1 MSVRLHLLVEGST
14 EEGFVN
20 RVLAPHLGALNVFAD
35 ARKIETSR
43 RRGRI
48 YRGGIHSY
56 EQVAKDLQRWMKE
69 DDRPDAWFTTMLDLY
84 ALPDEF
90 PVFTDA
96 GHETDP
102 YRRISRLEAAFGA
115 AIDHRRF
122 IPYIQLHE
130 FEALLL
136 TEPRHLDWF
145 FIEPTH
151 QQAIDRLVAMAETY
165 ESPELIDD
173 GPQTAPSKRIIAE
186 LPAYAGLK
194 ATVAPD
200 VVAKIGLERL
210 RGRCAHFGQWLAT
223 LESLSTAQDTG

>member
-1 MSVRLHLLVEGST
+1 MSVRLHLLVEGGT
-14 EEGFVN
+14 EERFVN
-20 RVLAPHLGALNVFAD
+20 RVLAPHLGAFGVFAD
-35 ARKIETSR
+35 ARKVETSR
-43 RRGRI
+43 RKHQI
-48 YRGGIHSY
+48 HRGGINSY
-56 EQVAKDLQRWMKE
+56 EQVASDLRRWMKE

-90 PVFTDA
+90 PAFADA
-96 GHETDP
+96 MRQTDP
-102 YRRISRLEAAFGA
+102 YRRVTRLEEAFGA
-115 AIDHRRF
+115 ALGHRRF

-136 TEPRHLDWF
+136 TDATHLDWF
-145 FIEPTH
+145 FIEAPH
-151 QQAIDRLVAMAETY
+151 QRAIERLVAMSAAY

-173 GPQTAPSKRIIAE
+173 GPETAPSKRITAE

-210 RGRCAHFGQWLAT
+210 RQRCPHFGQWLAA
-223 LESLSTAQDTG
+223 LESLTVVQDRA